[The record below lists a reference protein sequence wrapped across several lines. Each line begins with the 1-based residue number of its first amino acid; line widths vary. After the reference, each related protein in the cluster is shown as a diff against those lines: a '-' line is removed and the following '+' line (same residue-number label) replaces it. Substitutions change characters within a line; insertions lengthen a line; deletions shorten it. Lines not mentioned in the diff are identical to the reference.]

1 MKTAKK
7 IISAALA
14 LLLLTACGKTAD
26 EAATTLAYTTA
37 EAVTQATLAEEASS
51 SVLEQTA
58 VLSTAPQSE
67 KTTVKK
73 ATAETTTA
81 VSKKEP
87 ESVTQE
93 ATQQKDFCYFTISCE
108 TINGNIDK
116 LSAAKKLFVPS
127 DGIIIKA
134 LRVEISEGD
143 TVFDVIKKACKG
155 NTCKAN
161 CQYCRNGGIQLEYT
175 YTPAFDNYYIE
186 GIHQLYEKDCGTQSG
201 WMYSV
206 NGEFPNVGCSA
217 YSVKAGDRIV
227 FAYTC
232 DMGEDL
238 KAN

>member
-1 MKTAKK
+1 MKTGKK
-7 IISAALA
+7 IISAVLA
-14 LLLLTACGKTAD
+14 ILLLTACEKTVD
-26 EAATTLAYTTA
+26 EAATTFAYTTA
-37 EAVTQATLAEEASS
+37 EAVTQATLAEEVLS

-67 KTTVKK
+67 KTT
-73 ATAETTTA
+73 AETTTV
-81 VSKKEP
+81 VSQKEH
-87 ESVTQE
+87 ESATQ
-93 ATQQKDFCYFTISCE
+93 AANQQKDFCYFTISCE

-127 DGIIIKA
+127 DGIIIKD
-134 LRVEISEGD
+134 LRVEISKGD
-143 TVFDVIKKACKG
+143 TAFDVIKKACKG

-238 KAN
+238 KAK